1 MVAMCTALYR
11 PLSVV
16 VYMRG
21 EAGGASFKSVVCES
35 YPRLPPSPEA
45 TYQGSERW

>member
-1 MVAMCTALYR
+1 MVAMRPALYR

-21 EAGGASFKSVVCES
+21 EAGDASFESVVCER

-45 TYQGSERW
+45 TYQGSEWW